1 MKIRDRRH
9 SLRFDIKQW
18 SGQTELISRSL
29 LQWYR
34 TQARDLPW
42 RSSQDPYRVWVS
54 EIMLQQTQ
62 VERVK
67 EYFRNFLDRF
77 PTVFDL
83 AKAEETIVLKYWEGL
98 GYYRRARQLHVAAK
112 KIVAEYE
119 GEFPQ
124 DVRALQRLPGIGRYT
139 AGAIASIAFDL
150 PEPILEANS
159 RRVLARLIHYDI
171 PLSGGKSEQPLWDVA
186 AALVPR
192 DGGAGAFNQALM
204 DFGSLVCRP
213 VSPFCEECSLVDHCQ
228 AHQLGSV
235 DQIPNVPKRK
245 LTQKLDEKAY
255 VLVHE
260 GKLLVVRRQP
270 GEWWEGLWDF
280 PRDFPRIIPE
290 HMAVRGSQHRLG
302 SICYSVTNHK
312 ITCRVFSKMMSQRPA
327 VRRHQRWLLPR
338 EIQKLP
344 MTSPGRRIS
353 HLAEKTLF

>member
-1 MKIRDRRH
+1 MKIGDEQH
-9 SLRFDIKQW
+9 SLRFDSKQW
-18 SGQTELISRSL
+18 SGRVDSISRSL

-34 TQARDLPW
+34 NQGRDLPW
-42 RSSQDPYRVWVS
+42 RNSQDPYCIWVS

-67 EYFRNFLDRF
+67 EYFHNFLQRF
-77 PTVFDL
+77 PTVFEL
-83 AKAEETIVLKYWEGL
+83 AKAEEAVVLKYWEGL
-98 GYYRRARQLHVAAK
+98 GYYRRARQLHLAAK
-112 KIVAEYE
+112 KIVSDYE
-119 GEFPQ
+119 GKFPQ
-124 DVRALQRLPGIGRYT
+124 DVRALQQLPGIGRYT

-159 RRVLARLIHYDI
+159 RRVLARLIHFDS

-204 DFGSLVCRP
+204 DLGSLICRP
-213 VSPFCEECSLVDHCQ
+213 VSPFCKECSLVDHCQ
-228 AHQLGSV
+228 AYQLGNV
-235 DQIPNVPKRK
+235 DRIPYVPKRK
-245 LTQKLDEKAY
+245 STQKLEEKAY

-280 PRDFPRIIPE
+280 PRTIPE
-290 HMAVRGSQHRLG
+290 NMAARGPQRHQGVIS
-302 SICYSVTNHK
+302 YSVTHHK
-312 ITCRVFSKMMSQRPA
+312 ITCQVLSKMISQRPA
-327 VRRHQRWLLPR
+327 VRRHKRWLLPR

-344 MTSPGRRIS
+344 MTSPGRRIAR
-353 HLAEKTLF
+353 LAEKVLF

>member
-1 MKIRDRRH
+1 MKIRDKRH

-18 SGQTELISRSL
+18 SDRTKLITHSL
-29 LQWYR
+29 LQWYHGH
-34 TQARDLPW
+34 ARDLPW

-67 EYFRNFLDRF
+67 EYFHNFLERF

-83 AKAEETIVLKYWEGL
+83 AKAEEAIVLKYWEGL
-98 GYYRRARQLHVAAK
+98 GYYRRARQLHLAAK
-112 KIVAEYE
+112 EIVSEHE

-124 DVRALQRLPGIGRYT
+124 SIRALQQLPGIGRYT

-159 RRVLARLIHYDI
+159 RRVLARLIHYDS
-171 PLSGGKSEQPLWDVA
+171 PLAGNKSEQPLWDVA

-204 DFGSLVCRP
+204 DLGSLVCRP

-228 AHQLGSV
+228 AYQLGSV
-235 DQIPNVPKRK
+235 DRIPNVPKRK
-245 LTQKLDEKAY
+245 LIKKLDEKVY

-280 PRDFPRIIPE
+280 PRAIPE
-290 HMAVRGSQHRLG
+290 HMSLRGSQRRLG

-312 ITCRVFSKMMSQRPA
+312 ITCSVLSKMISQRPA

-338 EIQKLP
+338 EIRKLP
-344 MTSPGRRIS
+344 MTSPGRRIAR
-353 HLAEKTLF
+353 LAEKTLF

>member
-1 MKIRDRRH
+1 MKTRDKRH
-9 SLRFDIKQW
+9 SFRFDINQW
-18 SGQTELISRSL
+18 SDRTELISHSL

-34 TQARDLPW
+34 DQARDLPW

-67 EYFRNFLDRF
+67 EYFRNFLERF

-83 AKAEETIVLKYWEGL
+83 AKAEEAIVLKYWEGL
-98 GYYRRARQLHVAAK
+98 GYYRRARQLHLAAK
-112 KIVAEYE
+112 EIVSEHE

-124 DVRALQRLPGIGRYT
+124 DIHALQQLPGIGRYT

-159 RRVLARLIHYDI
+159 RRVLARLIHYDD
-171 PLSGGKSEQPLWDVA
+171 PLTGGKSEQPLWDVA

-204 DFGSLVCRP
+204 DLGSLVCRP

-228 AHQLGSV
+228 SYQLGSV
-235 DQIPNVPKRK
+235 DRIPNVPKRK
-245 LTQKLDEKAY
+245 LVKKLDEKAY

-280 PRDFPRIIPE
+280 PRAIPE
-290 HMAVRGSQHRLG
+290 HMSLRGPQRRLG

-312 ITCRVFSKMMSQRPA
+312 ITCYVLSKMMSQRLA

-344 MTSPGRRIS
+344 MTSPGRRIAR
-353 HLAEKTLF
+353 LAEKTLC